1 MGTRRCTWRRTT
13 VTPRPARPFSSG
25 EKPKARFSL
34 TSREALLKG
43 GQSGEPAVVPGQGSD
58 SQLVVFASDE
68 IEDLEM
74 PPLKHGDQFPSLS
87 ASEIKLLQA
96 WIDRGGAWNKAPAQ
110 VAGGG
115 N

>member
-1 MGTRRCTWRRTT
+1 
-13 VTPRPARPFSSG
+13 
-25 EKPKARFSL
+25 
-34 TSREALLKG
+34 
-43 GQSGEPAVVPGQGSD
+43 
-58 SQLVVFASDE
+58 VFASDE

-74 PPLKHGDQFPSLS
+74 PPLKHRDQFPSLS

-96 WIDRGGAWNKAPAQ
+96 WIDRGAAWNKAPAQ